1 MLSNQKTILVQK
13 EIRQKKPN
21 DTGARENKTKQP
33 KDGTDSKR
41 SKTKKPHFSSR
52 KVTFIN
58 HASVT
63 KEVARKHPNGSYKI
77 RIASDASGVKKPLR
91 EADVLSAL
99 EELRKDASQG
109 KQCVGSDVLAVPPDH
124 SLAALKARHELDEFL
139 SNRQKRKRPKFAC
152 ETNILSVSKRT
163 ALNIPARQQI
173 KIGKQLDIEE
183 AHCIAR
189 RQLAMQH
196 RACHERFRNTVI
208 SSGER
213 IMNIVTSEENVMAYS
228 KNQLIEFT
236 RNKIIESTIHHTN
249 VLREM
254 IERQRMEAESIMNTQ
269 ALQIERKVPLLAVS
283 FPFPEVFDQLE
294 NVTAKFLMD

>member
-1 MLSNQKTILVQK
+1 M
-13 EIRQKKPN
+13 
-21 DTGARENKTKQP
+21 
-33 KDGTDSKR
+33 
-41 SKTKKPHFSSR
+41 
-52 KVTFIN
+52 
-58 HASVT
+58 
-63 KEVARKHPNGSYKI
+63 
-77 RIASDASGVKKPLR
+77 
-91 EADVLSAL
+91 
-99 EELRKDASQG
+99 
-109 KQCVGSDVLAVPPDH
+109 LAVPPDH

-173 KIGKQLDIEE
+173 QIGKQLDIEE

-213 IMNIVTSEENVMAYS
+213 IMNIVTSEENVMAYN

-249 VLREM
+249 VLVSNKSKRHPFSTSSS
-254 IERQRMEAESIMNTQ
+254 QLQNNTH
-269 ALQIERKVPLLAVS
+269 LS
-283 FPFPEVFDQLE
+283 F
-294 NVTAKFLMD
+294 FLVIQEGND